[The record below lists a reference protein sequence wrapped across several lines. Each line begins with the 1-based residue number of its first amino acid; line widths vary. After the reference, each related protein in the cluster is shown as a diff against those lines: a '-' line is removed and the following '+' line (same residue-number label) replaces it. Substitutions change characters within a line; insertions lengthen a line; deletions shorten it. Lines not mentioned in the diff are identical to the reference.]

1 MSFNIQNV
9 EKFEVLPNNQPNNN
23 TYSFRG
29 GTPIISINIPS
40 QAKLLRPS
48 SVRINGRLRVMS
60 SARALPDV
68 NNIKGAG
75 ALDIKIP
82 SRVGV
87 NACIQNLNIASEATN
102 QTLESVRQYGRLV
115 NHILSNTHSPDDFQG
130 EKAITNLCSG
140 LQDTTDNLIVQDTDF
155 SIPLYCG
162 MFKGGNPIPLS
173 ANGVN
178 GLTINLELASDNQA
192 LTGADAGA
200 NAGAFYELSNISL
213 SGDYLIPDDEGMK
226 KLSVGGSGAF
236 QYNSYSSLY
245 SVINSSDATQT
256 YNLANS
262 NVLSIIHSFLP
273 VSHSNSYGQNSF
285 ANGELLNRDAGGTY
299 NQAVSLNKVSFSRGG
314 VKLGFDYEMDV
325 ATNSQE
331 GRPETQVNINALN
344 AFSDFSKSSRFLNQ
358 PQLDGFGGRDLI
370 PSLDKVDEL
379 NNPAP
384 TGGLIETTSGRQ
396 TTQEIDVG
404 VRNFIIGLAL
414 DRVSDVG
421 VNFKGNSYSTRIQ
434 STLDGNSPNAIFT
447 YVLSKNVLQYSPNGI
462 MVQS

>member
-1 MSFNIQNV
+1 MSFNVVDV

-29 GTPIISINIPS
+29 GTPIISINVPA

-48 SVRINGRLRVMS
+48 SVRINGRLRVQT
-60 SARALPDV
+60 SAQGLPDA
-68 NNIKGAG
+68 NNIKNNGVV
-75 ALDIKIP
+75 DIKIP

-87 NACIQNLNIASEATN
+87 NAVIQNINIASEATN

-115 NHILSNTHSPDDFQG
+115 NHILSNTHSPDDFQS
-130 EKAITNLCSG
+130 EKAITNLCSA
-140 LQDTTDNLIVQDTDF
+140 LQGTTDNLIIQDTDF

-162 MFKGGNPIPLS
+162 MFMGGNPIPLS

-178 GLTINLELASDNQA
+178 GLTINIELASDNQA
-192 LTGADAGA
+192 LTGVNAGD
-200 NAGAFYELSNISL
+200 NAGAFYEISNVSL
-213 SGDYLIPDDEGMK
+213 SGDYLIPDDVGMK
-226 KLSVGGSGAF
+226 KLSVAGSGAF

-245 SVINSSDATQT
+245 SVINSSDSTQT

-262 NVLSIIHSFLP
+262 NVLSIVHSFLP
-273 VSHSNSYGQNSF
+273 VSHSNNYAQNSF
-285 ANGELLNRDAGGTY
+285 ANGELLNTDGAGAY
-299 NQAVSLNKVSFSRGG
+299 NQPVNLNKVSFSRGG
-314 VKLGFDYEMDV
+314 VKLGFDYEFDTQ
-325 ATNSQE
+325 TNSQE

-344 AFSDFSKSSRFLNQ
+344 AFKDFSKASRFLNQ

-379 NNPAP
+379 FSQTIVGAGTN
-384 TGGLIETTSGRQ
+384 TTSGRQ
-396 TTQEIDVG
+396 TTQEVDVG
-404 VRNFIIGLAL
+404 VRNFLIGLAL

>member
-1 MSFNIQNV
+1 MSFNIVNV
-9 EKFEVLPNNQPNNN
+9 EKFEVLPNNQPANN

-29 GTPIISINIPS
+29 GTPIISINVPA

-48 SVRINGRLRVMS
+48 SVRVNGRLRVMT
-60 SARALPDV
+60 SARGLSDP
-68 NNIKGAG
+68 NNIKGG
-75 ALDIKIP
+75 GVVDIKIP

-87 NACIQNLNIASEATN
+87 NACLQNINIASEATN

-115 NHILSNTHSPDDFQG
+115 NHILSNTHSPDDFQS
-130 EKAITNLCSG
+130 EKAITNLCSA
-140 LQDTTDNLIVQDTDF
+140 LQNTTDNLICQDTDF

-162 MFKGGNPIPLS
+162 MFQGGNPIPLS
-173 ANGVN
+173 SNGVN

-192 LTGADAGA
+192 LNGANAID

-245 SVINSSDATQT
+245 SVINSSDSTQT

-262 NVLSIIHSFLP
+262 NVLSIVHSFLP
-273 VSHSNSYGQNSF
+273 VSHSNNYAQNSF
-285 ANGELLNRDAGGTY
+285 ANGELLNQVGGVY
-299 NQAVSLNKVSFSRGG
+299 NQAVTLNKVSFSRGG
-314 VKLGFDYEMDV
+314 VKLGFDYEFDTQ
-325 ATNSQE
+325 TNSTE

-344 AFSDFSKSSRFLNQ
+344 AFKDFSKATRFLNQ

-370 PSLDKVDEL
+370 PSLDKVDDL
-379 NNPAP
+379 DNSVP
-384 TGGLIETTSGRQ
+384 TGANIETRSGRQ

-404 VRNFIIGLAL
+404 VRNFLIGLAL

-462 MVQS
+462 MIQS